1 MFKEFADDKHK
12 EQAEEFIFSVGRFVI
27 AFERVCDAM
36 RVNVR
41 LILRRQGLNN
51 QGMQNVIIGDNVRI
65 ANGVNIY
72 EGTVIK
78 DRVFL
83 GNNVSF
89 TNVRYPR
96 AWRKANQFMATVI
109 EEDATV
115 NANAVITA
123 GVRVGRG
130 ATVGD
135 GAIVVNN
142 VSDGGMVVSP
152 KAECICER
160 EECAECSK
168 RKERNLRKHIKYG
181 KS

>member
-1 MFKEFADDKHK
+1 MKNFWIAENSLLEENVQVGADTKIWYWVHIMSGTKIGQNCNIGDRV
-12 EQAEEFIFSVGRFVI
+12 FIGK
-27 AFERVCDAM
+27 
-36 RVNVR
+36 
-41 LILRRQGLNN
+41 
-51 QGMQNVIIGDNVRI
+51 NVIIGDNVRI

-160 EECAECSK
+160 EECTECSK

-181 KS
+181 KA